1 MQISE
6 VIINQ
11 VQENGFYFFDKLSMK
26 FFGRF
31 GINVLSVMVLLR
43 YVYYPIYHKKDFIF
57 TFFMFNITIFFIT
70 YLLNKVELSMG
81 AAFGL
86 FAVFSMLRY
95 RTEGISAKDMT
106 YLFMVIAMG
115 LVSAVNKGT
124 YFETVLINAIVI
136 LSAFALDGS
145 QIIRNEAFHK
155 IEYENIEMIK
165 PENEELLIQDLR
177 KRTGLLIHKVVI
189 NKINFLRDSA
199 TVTAY
204 YYKKPKENPL
214 S

>member
-1 MQISE
+1 MLLDILASDVIS
-6 VIINQ
+6 
-11 VQENGFYFFDKLSMK
+11 NGVDFFEKLNYK
-26 FFGRF
+26 FFTRLA
-31 GINVLSVMVLLR
+31 INFISAIILLR

-57 TFFMFNITIFFIT
+57 TFFMFNIIIFFIT
-70 YLLNKVELSMG
+70 YLLNKVEMSMG

-86 FAVFSMLRY
+86 FAVFSILRY

-124 YFETVLINAIVI
+124 FFETTLINALII
-136 LSAFALDGS
+136 LAAYALDGNL
-145 QIIRNEAFHK
+145 IMRNEASQM
-155 IEYENIEMIK
+155 IQYENIEMIK
-165 PENEELLIQDLR
+165 PENEQLLIEDLR
-177 KRTGLLIHKVVI
+177 KRTGLPIHKVSI
-189 NKINFLRDSA
+189 SKINFLKDSA

-204 YYKKPKENPL
+204 YYKTPKEQK